1 MKAVIL
7 ARGLGKRMRAASHQ
21 ATLDETQ
28 QNAADTGVKA
38 MIPVGRPFLDY
49 SLSALADAGIQ
60 DVCLI
65 IGPEHNAVI
74 DYYTGPGTPNRVQ
87 VTFAMQ
93 PEPLGTADAVLVAE
107 EYVSGEDF
115 LILNSD
121 NYYPASALSALC
133 AATPPAIA
141 AFAGDALVKLG
152 NVTSDRLQRFG
163 ALEFDSDG
171 SLSRITGNPVRARKD
186 GGGTIYCSLN
196 CWSFTPL
203 IFDACRKVTK
213 SARGEYELTQ
223 AVQLAIDTMSY
234 EIRVVKLHEG
244 VLDLS
249 TRDDIA
255 AVTDRLSNLSC
266 DP

>member
-1 MKAVIL
+1 
-7 ARGLGKRMRAASHQ
+7 MRAASRQ

-49 SLSALADAGIQ
+49 SLSALADAGIE
-60 DVCLI
+60 DVCLVT
-65 IGPEHNAVI
+65 GPEHNAVV
-74 DYYTGPGTPNRVQ
+74 DYYTGPGTPSRVRI
-87 VTFAMQ
+87 TFAMQ
-93 PEPLGTADAVLVAE
+93 QEPLGTADAVLAAE
-107 EYVSGEDF
+107 KYVNGGAF
-115 LILNSD
+115 LVLNSD

-141 AFAGDALVKLG
+141 AFASDALVMLG

-163 ALEFDSDG
+163 ALEFTSDDF
-171 SLSRITGNPVRARKD
+171 LSRIAGDPDRARSS

-196 CWSFTPL
+196 CWSFTPVV
-203 IFDACRKVTK
+203 FDACRKVTK

-223 AVQLAIDTMSY
+223 AVQLAIDTMGYS
-234 EIRVVKLHEG
+234 IRVVKLHEG

-249 TRDDIA
+249 TRDDIP
-255 AVTDRLSNLSC
+255 AVTDRLSNLGC
-266 DP
+266 NP

>member
-7 ARGLGKRMRAASHQ
+7 ARGLGKRMRAASRQ

-49 SLSALADAGIQ
+49 SLSALADAGIE
-60 DVCLI
+60 DVCLV
-65 IGPEHNAVI
+65 IGPEHQSVI
-74 DYYTGPGTPNRVQ
+74 DYYTGPGMPSRVRI
-87 VTFAMQ
+87 TFAMQ
-93 PEPLGTADAVLVAE
+93 EEPLGTADAVLAAE
-107 EYVSGEDF
+107 KYVNGGDF

-133 AATPPAIA
+133 AATSPAIA
-141 AFAGDALVKLG
+141 AFAAGALVELG

-163 ALEFDSDG
+163 ALEFGSDD
-171 SLSRITGNPVRARKD
+171 SLSRIAGDRERARSS
-186 GGGTIYCSLN
+186 GAGTIYCSLN
-196 CWSFTPL
+196 CWSFTQL

-223 AVQLAIDTMSY
+223 AVQLAIDTMGY
-234 EIRVVKLHEG
+234 RIRVVKLHEG

-255 AVTDRLSNLSC
+255 AVTDRVSNFSC

>member
-7 ARGLGKRMRAASHQ
+7 ARGLGKRMRAASCH

-49 SLSALADAGIQ
+49 SLSALADAGIE
-60 DVCLI
+60 DVCLVT
-65 IGPEHNAVI
+65 GPEHSAVS
-74 DYYTGPGTPNRVQ
+74 DYYTGPGAPSRVRI
-87 VTFAMQ
+87 TFALQ
-93 PEPLGTADAVLVAE
+93 QEPLGTADAVLAAE
-107 EYVSGEDF
+107 GYVNGEAF
-115 LILNSD
+115 LVLNSD

-133 AATPPAIA
+133 AATSPAIA
-141 AFAGDALVKLG
+141 AFAAGALVELG
-152 NVTSDRLQRFG
+152 NVTPDRLHRFG
-163 ALEFDSDG
+163 ALEFGIDYN
-171 SLSRITGNPVRARKD
+171 LTRIVGDPERARSS
-186 GGGTIYCSLN
+186 GGGTVYCSLN
-196 CWSFTPL
+196 CWSFTPQ

-234 EIRVVKLHEG
+234 RIRVVKLHEG

-249 TRDDIA
+249 TRDDIPG
-255 AVTDRLSNLSC
+255 VTERISNFSC
-266 DP
+266 NP